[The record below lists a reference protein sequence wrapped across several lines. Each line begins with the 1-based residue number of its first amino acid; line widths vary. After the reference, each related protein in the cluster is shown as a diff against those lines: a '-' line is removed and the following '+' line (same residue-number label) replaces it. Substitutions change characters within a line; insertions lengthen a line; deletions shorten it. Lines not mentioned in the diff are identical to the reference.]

1 MAADLFILTV
11 YLICVVYVLYQMALS
26 LEDKLEDQFEIVLD
40 KAALQEAAAGQLQQ
54 QGIYQAQAEV
64 VSEEK
69 IGSFLQLIFSTQ
81 EQPVVGNVL
90 VQVFPQGKRP
100 LEPPMKDLKVRIV
113 NGLPDQQ
120 VFVNWDS
127 SSLAVHGGL
136 ANRVIRQVPGMPVD
150 LFQPQVMTVA
160 NPGQMVSVTVTS
172 ESLFNRPDN
181 KSALE
186 SATSL
191 VDFNKVPEMKESMRM
206 YSLRMLVWVRSM
218 TDPNRPAMQLL
229 LPFNFQI
236 NVLPDRVALPI
247 LSWLLNFFSAGP
259 KQKA

>member
-1 MAADLFILTV
+1 MAADLFIVTV

-26 LEDKLEDQFEIVLD
+26 LEDKLEDQFDIVLD
-40 KAALQEAAAGQLQQ
+40 EASLQEAAVGQLQQ
-54 QGIYQAQAEV
+54 QRVYQAQADV

-69 IGSFLQLIFSTQ
+69 TGSFLQLTFSNQ
-81 EQPVVGNVL
+81 EQSVGTVL

-100 LEPPMKDLKVRIV
+100 LEPPMDDLKVRVV

-120 VFVNWDS
+120 VFINWDS
-127 SSLAVHGGL
+127 SSLSVYGGL
-136 ANRVIRQVPGMPVD
+136 ANRVIRLVPGMPVD

-191 VDFNKVPEMKESMRM
+191 VTFSKVPEMKESMRG

-229 LPFNFQI
+229 LPFNFRI
-236 NVLPDRVALPI
+236 MVLPDRVALPI
-247 LSWLLNFFSAGP
+247 LSWLLNFFSQGP
-259 KQKA
+259 KRKTP